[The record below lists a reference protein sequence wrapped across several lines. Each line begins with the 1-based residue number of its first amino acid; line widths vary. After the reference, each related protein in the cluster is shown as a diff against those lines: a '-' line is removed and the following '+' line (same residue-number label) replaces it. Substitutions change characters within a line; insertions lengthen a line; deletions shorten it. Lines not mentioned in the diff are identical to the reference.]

1 LSQKVSISL
10 ENEVSVNKIVEETD
24 ELWKIIDDK
33 LNNQAYLLGRLSTQ
47 QIQSLTIIGQ
57 LHSKRIK

>member
-1 LSQKVSISL
+1 MSQKVSISQ

>member
-1 LSQKVSISL
+1 MSQKVSISL

>member
-1 LSQKVSISL
+1 LSQKVSISQ